1 MNFKR
6 RHKIKYKQTPHCS
19 SSASC
24 SVHSVVSVAPVSIS
38 AASSKFVSVICF
50 SVVVVVVAAAAYF
63 FFFNISG
70 SFHVDPLFVAI
81 RAMSTPQLRGTG
93 SGRGTVGRSRG
104 ESVALHL
111 DSDYGVVLCALGT
124 VCNAKSHKL
133 NCQQVIATT
142 TTAEVAAA
150 MPSSSSL
157 GVVKRAMTVTL

>member
-63 FFFNISG
+63 FS
-70 SFHVDPLFVAI
+70 
-81 RAMSTPQLRGTG
+81 STFLARFMLTHFSWQYVRC
-93 SGRGTVGRSRG
+93 RRRS
-104 ESVALHL
+104 
-111 DSDYGVVLCALGT
+111 CA
-124 VCNAKSHKL
+124 V
-133 NCQQVIATT
+133 Q
-142 TTAEVAAA
+142 AAA
-150 MPSSSSL
+150 EAQWAA
-157 GVVKRAMTVTL
+157 VEVKALLCTWTVIMVSFCAHWAQCATQKVIN

>member
-1 MNFKR
+1 MR
-6 RHKIKYKQTPHCS
+6 LLLI
-19 SSASC
+19 
-24 SVHSVVSVAPVSIS
+24 
-38 AASSKFVSVICF
+38 
-50 SVVVVVVAAAAYF
+50 F

-81 RAMSTPQLRGTG
+81 RAMSASQLRGTGGG

-104 ESVALHL
+104 ESVARHL
-111 DSDYGVVLCALGT
+111 DSDCGAVLRALGT

-142 TTAEVAAA
+142 TTATAEVAAA
-150 MPSSSSL
+150 MPSPSSL